1 MSVSAWTR
9 LSVECLVHVLAA
21 GRHELTRS
29 RLAGVVGLVLPLAGC
44 AVGPDFVPPDAPLTN
59 QFIGANERSIKTDHQ
74 DYRDWWQA
82 FHDPTLNRL
91 VQIAYNQNLT
101 LLSAGTRV
109 LQARAVLGIAV
120 GSFYPQVQQGV
131 GSLTNNQAS
140 AATLLA
146 PPNSSP
152 TRFWANALAVQAAW
166 ESDFWGKF
174 RRGIEAA
181 DATYLA
187 SIATYDQVLVTLI
200 GDVAAT
206 YIGICITERLI
217 SVARDNVRKQ
227 EVELEI
233 AQKRFKAG
241 DTSERDVL
249 QATNVLEATRSAIP
263 QLEIQLQQGRDALCV
278 LLGIPPQPLGRLLA
292 RSREI
297 PTPPY
302 TISVGIPADLLRR
315 RPDIRRRP
323 AGRTGPKRTNWYRRV
338 ATLSRNQHFWDIRR
352 YR

>member
-1 MSVSAWTR
+1 MRWPCR
-9 LSVECLVHVLAA
+9 
-21 GRHELTRS
+21 RH
-29 RLAGVVGLVLPLAGC
+29 G
-44 AVGPDFVPPDAPLTN
+44 N
-59 QFIGANERSIKTDHQ
+59 Q
-74 DYRDWWQA
+74 
-82 FHDPTLNRL
+82 
-91 VQIAYNQNLT
+91 
-101 LLSAGTRV
+101 
-109 LQARAVLGIAV
+109 
-120 GSFYPQVQQGV
+120 
-131 GSLTNNQAS
+131 
-140 AATLLA
+140 
-146 PPNSSP
+146 
-152 TRFWANALAVQAAW
+152 
-166 ESDFWGKF
+166 FWGKF

-206 YIGICITERLI
+206 YIGIRITERLI

-241 DTSERDVL
+241 DTSESDVL

-302 TISVGIPADLLRR
+302 TISVGIPADPPRR